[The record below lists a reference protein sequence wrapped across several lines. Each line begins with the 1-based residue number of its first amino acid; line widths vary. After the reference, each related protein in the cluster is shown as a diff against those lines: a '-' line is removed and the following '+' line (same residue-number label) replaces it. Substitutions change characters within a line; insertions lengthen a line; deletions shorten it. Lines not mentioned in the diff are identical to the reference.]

1 MSGGMGG
8 GEGGVDPPTTT
19 KGDLS
24 GFDTTFDRI
33 PIGANTQVLTAD
45 SAQALGLKWATPAT
59 GVSLADNNTWTGIQT
74 FENNTKINATKR
86 LYLDGGSNTYLS
98 EVAANDVKLF
108 LNGAEA
114 LRVVGDDV
122 RAGATFNFALT
133 PTKKLWFDNGS
144 NTYIYEQSADVID
157 TVAGGNI
164 VNRNESNGGNNITH
178 QTGNISDGGM
188 LQLDPIRVAPV
199 GLFVLANDLHQPVMF
214 MVAGGGG
221 TINILNDPF
230 SKYSTVNGT
239 AGKTNIFLIY
249 GAYHIQNNTGSL
261 RNYRF
266 TRWDSAF

>member
-1 MSGGMGG
+1 MVRKLLELLEMML
-8 GEGGVDPPTTT
+8 ELVQ
-19 KGDLS
+19 L
-24 GFDTTFDRI
+24 
-33 PIGANTQVLTAD
+33 LT
-45 SAQALGLKWATPAT
+45 
-59 GVSLADNNTWTGIQT
+59 
-74 FENNTKINATKR
+74 
-86 LYLDGGSNTYLS
+86 
-98 EVAANDVKLF
+98 
-108 LNGAEA
+108 
-114 LRVVGDDV
+114 
-122 RAGATFNFALT
+122 
-133 PTKKLWFDNGS
+133 
-144 NTYIYEQSADVID
+144 
-157 TVAGGNI
+157 
-164 VNRNESNGGNNITH
+164 ESNGGNNITH